1 MVKYYLGKLLQY
13 LLIIVLTLTLNFFL
27 PRMMPGDPLKYILGE
42 NAASIT
48 PEMRAE
54 LMAKHGLDKS
64 LLSQYGEYIG
74 NLLRGDLGYS
84 YQKSKPVI
92 TLIGEKLPWT
102 LLLSITNI
110 VLTTIIGVVLGSVAA
125 WNRGKSSD
133 VTMSSAMVFLKSMP
147 SFWVGMILIAIFGT
161 QLGWLPSFGAQSAW
175 SNLTGF
181 AKIADIAKHMI
192 LPSATLL
199 LISVSTVYM
208 TMRYSMIDTLGEDYI
223 LLARLKGVAER
234 NIKYKHAM
242 QNALIPVV
250 TVVMMDLGYMVGGAT
265 VIETVFAY
273 PGTGRLL
280 FEALSSRD
288 YPLIQG
294 CFLITTICVLAAN
307 FLADLMYPL
316 IDPKAV

>member
-13 LLIIVLTLTLNFFL
+13 LVVIVLTLTLNFFL
-27 PRMMPGDPLKYILGE
+27 PRMMPGDPIKYILGE
-42 NAASIT
+42 SATSIS
-48 PEMRAE
+48 PELRAQI
-54 LMAKHGLDKS
+54 MAEQGLDKPVIV
-64 LLSQYGEYIG
+64 QYGSYIA

-84 YQKSKPVI
+84 YQKSKPVA

-102 LLLSITNI
+102 LLLAGTNVI
-110 VLTTIIGVVLGSVAA
+110 LTTIMGVVLGTVAA
-125 WNRGKSSD
+125 WNRGKTSD
-133 VTMSSAMVFLKSMP
+133 VTMGSVMVFLRSMP

-161 QLGWLPSFGAQSAW
+161 QLGWLPSFGAETAW
-175 SNLTGF
+175 SNFTGW
-181 AKIADIAKHMI
+181 ARVGDIVRHMI
-192 LPSATLL
+192 LPSLTLL
-199 LISVSTVYM
+199 LISVSSVYM

-223 LLARLKGVAER
+223 LLARLKGVAEKD
-234 NIKYKHAM
+234 IKYRHAM
-242 QNALIPVV
+242 RNALIPVA

-280 FEALSSRD
+280 FDALTSRD

-294 CFLITTICVLAAN
+294 CFLITTVCVLAAN